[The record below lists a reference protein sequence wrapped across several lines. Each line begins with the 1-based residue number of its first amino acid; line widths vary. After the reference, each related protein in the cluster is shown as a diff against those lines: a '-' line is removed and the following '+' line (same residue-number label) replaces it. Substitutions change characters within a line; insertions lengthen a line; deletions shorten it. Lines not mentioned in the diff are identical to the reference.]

1 MQNTHINKTLGNKIT
16 VLWVLFFSLVS
27 KKIRMRFQYV
37 VGWELG
43 KQKYRDS

>member
-16 VLWVLFFSLVS
+16 ELWVPLFSLVS

-43 KQKYRDS
+43 KQKYRDG